1 MKMQSGLGYIQIGV
15 IEISLD
21 IFSDFLAQLLILPA
35 FQALH
40 FGYAAQV
47 FYRCGEFFLNALKGQ
62 LHGNII
68 HSQIIGG
75 FSHHLGGFNHSS
87 HHNIQKTLKH
97 FRGSLISR
105 KLTSRILLIYD
116 MASWLL

>member
-1 MKMQSGLGYIQIGV
+1 MQSGLGYIQIGV

-75 FSHHLGGFNHSS
+75 FSHHLGGFNYGS
-87 HHNIQKTLKH
+87 HHNI
-97 FRGSLISR
+97 
-105 KLTSRILLIYD
+105 
-116 MASWLL
+116 